1 LNRSTEKTTP
11 KERPRPERMS
21 IEERQRSHC
30 EEVIVSTQM
39 YLDLGLGILVSMYLL
54 VKQSFTHRPRRLCD
68 GRNRCG
74 CVFGHIVCPQSSQ
87 LIVSALCGRVW
98 DAMATGMGFVWERLM
113 SFGRQSSPAQVGDL
127 GEEARARNF
136 DFTNF
141 AVALRSVKN
150 QHKKRG
156 GDEMVAIVK
165 PV

>member
-1 LNRSTEKTTP
+1 
-11 KERPRPERMS
+11 MS

-30 EEVIVSTQM
+30 EEVVVSTQM
-39 YLDLGLGILVSMYLL
+39 YLDLGLGILVSKYLL
-54 VKQSFTHRPRRLCD
+54 VKQSFAHRPRRLCD

-74 CVFGHIVCPQSSQ
+74 CVFGHGSISAVSQ

-113 SFGRQSSPAQVGDL
+113 SFGRQSSPSASRRSWRRGPCPKFRL
-127 GEEARARNF
+127 HS
-136 DFTNF
+136 TF